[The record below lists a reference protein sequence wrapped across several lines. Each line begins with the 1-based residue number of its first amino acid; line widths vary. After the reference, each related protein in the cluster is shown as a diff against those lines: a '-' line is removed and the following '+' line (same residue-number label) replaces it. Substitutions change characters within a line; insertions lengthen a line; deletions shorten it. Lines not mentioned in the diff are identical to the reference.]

1 MSIVVIVGKLVMM
14 VGIMVMVD
22 GAQSEDGGWTLDC
35 GQIGDGGWTSEV
47 GKVVG
52 CGSLSSN
59 TDYHTVFSST

>member
-1 MSIVVIVGKLVMM
+1 MKMVDGLLIVGKLVMM

-22 GAQSEDGGWTLDC
+22 RAQSEDGGWTLDC

-52 CGSLSSN
+52 LL
-59 TDYHTVFSST
+59 